1 MMFPSSIPK
10 EDIRHLPL
18 IRFDGHI
25 HVVDTEESLLEMI
38 GNLKK
43 ERVVGFDTETKPTFN
58 KGDYNTTAL
67 LQIATLNDAYLI
79 RIKKLGVPT
88 VLKNLLENE
97 ELKKVGI
104 SIKDDLKE
112 LKQYRSF
119 RPHGFVD
126 LNDVAKDFGITQI
139 GMKSLS
145 GIFLKSRVSK
155 SQQTSNWELAELS
168 QGQKMY
174 AATDAWVCIKIYK
187 MLEKKGYINLES

>member
-1 MMFPSSIPK
+1 MFPSSIPK